1 MAFFNRLSDGLRK
14 TRENFVDRVSFALK
28 AAGRIDDNLYDEL
41 EDILI
46 GADLGPDTAIQI
58 LEQLRTRVAR
68 KKIHSSEGIIQLL
81 KEELENLLSFA
92 PVEPKSRPRIILV
105 VGVNG
110 TGKTTSVGKLAHL
123 FSHQGQ
129 KVILGAADT
138 FRAAAI
144 EQLSTWAERSQVD
157 IVRHASGAD
166 PSAVVFDTVKAAMS
180 RNADIALLDTA
191 GRLHNKN
198 NLMQELEKMR
208 RTIAKARPDGSI
220 ETWLVLDASTGQNA
234 IRQAEEFSKVTP
246 LTGIILTKVD
256 GSAKGG
262 VIFGICNQLKVPV
275 VYIGVGEAIEDLQAF
290 NAAHF
295 VAALFAA

>member
-157 IVRHASGAD
+157 IVRHATGAD

-208 RTIAKARPDGSI
+208 RTVAKARPEGSI

>member
-58 LEQLRTRVAR
+58 LEQLRTRVTR

-157 IVRHASGAD
+157 IVRHATGAD

-208 RTIAKARPDGSI
+208 RTVAKARPEGSI

>member
-28 AAGRIDDNLYDEL
+28 AAGRIDDDLYDEL

-58 LEQLRTRVAR
+58 LEQLRTRVTR
-68 KKIHSSEGIIQLL
+68 EKIHSSEGIIQLL

-157 IVRHASGAD
+157 IVRHATGAD

-208 RTIAKARPDGSI
+208 RTVAKARPEGSI

>member
-68 KKIHSSEGIIQLL
+68 EKIHSSEGIIQLL

-157 IVRHASGAD
+157 IVRHATGAD

-208 RTIAKARPDGSI
+208 RTVAKARPEGSI

>member
-208 RTIAKARPDGSI
+208 RTVAKARPEGSI

>member
-28 AAGRIDDNLYDEL
+28 AAGRIDDDLYDEL

-157 IVRHASGAD
+157 IVRHATGAD

-208 RTIAKARPDGSI
+208 RTVAKARPEGSI